1 MWLSLF
7 KQFKLIFQLGGL
19 VFNPHRFLWTHRN
32 VNESPLFRSEL
43 KRSSFPHPVATCIYN
58 TVCIQPRR
66 KVCCSFR
73 LECSHGWNKSQRVH
87 TTRRGTNIFDIYLF
101 KICCLGE
108 QGSIVFWQ
116 DFFLKNKEQQ
126 IQLQENIYKYS
137 FVFIVTNVKSINEQ
151 KR

>member
-1 MWLSLF
+1 MCVSLF
-7 KQFKLIFQLGGL
+7 KQFKLIFQQQGGL

-58 TVCIQPRR
+58 TACIQPRR

-87 TTRRGTNIFDIYLF
+87 TQLAEGRISSTFIYSKYAAWGKRGVYSVLA
-101 KICCLGE
+101 G
-108 QGSIVFWQ
+108 
-116 DFFLKNKEQQ
+116 FFLKNKEQQ
-126 IQLQENIYKYS
+126 IQLQENIYIN
-137 FVFIVTNVKSINEQ
+137 IVLYLQSQT
-151 KR
+151 